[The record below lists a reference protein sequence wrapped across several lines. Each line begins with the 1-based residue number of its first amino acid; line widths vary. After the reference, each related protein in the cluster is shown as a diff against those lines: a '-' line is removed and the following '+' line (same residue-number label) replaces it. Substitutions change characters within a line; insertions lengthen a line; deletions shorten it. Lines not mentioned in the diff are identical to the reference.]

1 MGKTKELTKDVRD
14 KIVDLHKAGMGYKTI
29 GKQLGEK
36 QTTIGAIIC
45 KWKQH
50 QTTVNRSRS
59 GAPCKI
65 SPRAVSV
72 IIRKVQNNP
81 RTTQGEL
88 VNDLKAA
95 GTTVTKKT
103 IGNTLRRNGLK
114 YCRTLKV
121 PLLKEAHVQG
131 RLKFA
136 NEHLNDSKEDWETGC
151 GQMRPKSSSLAST
164 RLAAFGG
171 GRMLNMTPRTPSPPS
186 SMEVETLC
194 FGAVSLPRVQ
204 DDSTASRGLWMG
216 PCNVEY
222 WA

>member
-1 MGKTKELTKDVRD
+1 MISR
-14 KIVDLHKAGMGYKTI
+14 
-29 GKQLGEK
+29 QLGP
-36 QTTIGAIIC
+36 Q
-45 KWKQH
+45 
-50 QTTVNRSRS
+50 
-59 GAPCKI
+59 
-65 SPRAVSV
+65 SPS
-72 IIRKVQNNP
+72 
-81 RTTQGEL
+81 
-88 VNDLKAA
+88 
-95 GTTVTKKT
+95 KT

-114 YCRTLKV
+114 YCSTRKV

-151 GQMRPKSSSLAST
+151 GQMRPQNQALAST

-171 GRMLNMTPRTPSPPS
+171 GRMLNMIPSPPS
-186 SMEVETLC
+186 SMEVETLW

-222 WA
+222 WACTSVSHSLALRTQP

>member
-1 MGKTKELTKDVRD
+1 MVPYE
-14 KIVDLHKAGMGYKTI
+14 HK
-29 GKQLGEK
+29 
-36 QTTIGAIIC
+36 
-45 KWKQH
+45 
-50 QTTVNRSRS
+50 
-59 GAPCKI
+59 
-65 SPRAVSV
+65 
-72 IIRKVQNNP
+72 QNNP

-95 GTTVTKKT
+95 GTPVTKKT

-114 YCRTLKV
+114 YCSTRKV
-121 PLLKEAHVQG
+121 PLFKEAYVQG

-151 GQMRPKSSSLAST
+151 GQMRPPPKSSSLAST

-171 GRMLNMTPRTPSPPS
+171 GRMLNMTPTPSPPS

-216 PCNVEY
+216 PCSMAVSY
-222 WA
+222 TQLTLPTILRV

>member
-1 MGKTKELTKDVRD
+1 
-14 KIVDLHKAGMGYKTI
+14 
-29 GKQLGEK
+29 
-36 QTTIGAIIC
+36 
-45 KWKQH
+45 
-50 QTTVNRSRS
+50 
-59 GAPCKI
+59 AP
-65 SPRAVSV
+65 
-72 IIRKVQNNP
+72 
-81 RTTQGEL
+81 E
-88 VNDLKAA
+88 
-95 GTTVTKKT
+95 TTVTKKT

-114 YCRTLKV
+114 YCRTRKV
-121 PLLKEAHVQG
+121 PLLKEAQG

-164 RLAAFGG
+164 RLATFGG
-171 GRMLNMTPRTPSPPS
+171 GRKLNMTPSPPS

-216 PCNVEY
+216 PCYMEY

>member
-1 MGKTKELTKDVRD
+1 
-14 KIVDLHKAGMGYKTI
+14 
-29 GKQLGEK
+29 LGEK
-36 QTTIGAIIC
+36 QTTIGANIR

-65 SPRAVSV
+65 SPCAVSV

-81 RTTQGEL
+81 RITQGEL
-88 VNDLKAA
+88 VNALKAA

-114 YCRTLKV
+114 YCSTRKV
-121 PLLKEAHVQG
+121 PLLK
-131 RLKFA
+131 FA
-136 NEHLNDSKEDWETGC
+136 NEYLNDSKEDWETGC
-151 GQMRPKSSSLAST
+151 VQMRPKSSSLSST

-171 GRMLNMTPRTPSPPS
+171 GRMLNMTPRTPYPPS

-204 DDSTASRGLWMG
+204 DASTASRGLWMG
-216 PCNVEY
+216 PCTVEY
-222 WA
+222 WT

>member
-36 QTTIGAIIC
+36 QTTIGAII
-45 KWKQH
+45 H

-59 GAPCKI
+59 GAPFKI

-103 IGNTLRRNGLK
+103 IGNTLPRNGLK
-114 YCRTLKV
+114 YCRTRKV

-171 GRMLNMTPRTPSPPS
+171 GRMLNMTPSPPS

>member
-1 MGKTKELTKDVRD
+1 
-14 KIVDLHKAGMGYKTI
+14 MGYKTI

-36 QTTIGAIIC
+36 QTTIGAIIR

-50 QTTVNRSRS
+50 QTTVHRSRS
-59 GAPCKI
+59 VTPCKI

-114 YCRTLKV
+114 YCSTRKV

-136 NEHLNDSKEDWETGC
+136 NEHLNDSKENWETGC

-164 RLAAFGG
+164 RLGG
-171 GRMLNMTPRTPSPPS
+171 GRMLNMTPRTPSPLS

>member
-1 MGKTKELTKDVRD
+1 IRRPPRSTLFPYTTLFRSPKQTARILAPNDQLCAQEAHRLVLIRPNKVHL
-14 KIVDLHKAGMGYKTI
+14 

-36 QTTIGAIIC
+36 QTTIGAIIR

-59 GAPCKI
+59 GAPYKI
-65 SPRAVSV
+65 SPRAISV
-72 IIRKVQNNP
+72 IIRKVQNNH

-114 YCRTLKV
+114 YCSTCKV
-121 PLLKEAHVQG
+121 PQLKEAHVQG
-131 RLKFA
+131 RLNTA

-164 RLAAFGG
+164 WLAAFGG
-171 GRMLNMTPRTPSPPS
+171 GKS
-186 SMEVETLC
+186 S
-194 FGAVSLPRVQ
+194 
-204 DDSTASRGLWMG
+204 
-216 PCNVEY
+216 
-222 WA
+222 

>member
-1 MGKTKELTKDVRD
+1 
-14 KIVDLHKAGMGYKTI
+14 
-29 GKQLGEK
+29 
-36 QTTIGAIIC
+36 TTICAIIR

-103 IGNTLRRNGLK
+103 IGNNLRRNGLNFEVLQHSQGPPAQGSTCTGPSEVCQWTLELFQGGLGDRMWSDETK
-114 YCRTLKV
+114 IKKNQEHHPHRQAWRWKHYALGLFLCQGYRTT
-121 PLLKEAHVQG
+121 PLHRADYGWGDVTW
-131 RLKFA
+131 
-136 NEHLNDSKEDWETGC
+136 NI
-151 GQMRPKSSSLAST
+151 
-164 RLAAFGG
+164 
-171 GRMLNMTPRTPSPPS
+171 
-186 SMEVETLC
+186 
-194 FGAVSLPRVQ
+194 
-204 DDSTASRGLWMG
+204 
-216 PCNVEY
+216 
-222 WA
+222 